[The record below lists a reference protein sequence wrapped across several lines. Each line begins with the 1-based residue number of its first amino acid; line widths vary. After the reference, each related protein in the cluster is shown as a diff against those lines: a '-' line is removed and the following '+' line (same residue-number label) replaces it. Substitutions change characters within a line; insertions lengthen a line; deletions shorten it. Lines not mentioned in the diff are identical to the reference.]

1 MEYLYIKMNHNL
13 ASNMLT
19 DISFENFLFFQMQT
33 FLRFIQESANMSQQ
47 ESTSLINMTPS
58 QTKFGARSKAWLAE
72 EDEIL
77 LTTVKDKGPK
87 NWSKIAKQINY
98 EIHNGSQLRK
108 GKHCRERWFNHLNP
122 DLNSMSYL
130 ENEWTS
136 QEDEVL
142 LKLHKVNGNSWSL
155 IARSIVG
162 RTENSVR
169 NRWNILNKLKTKQ
182 LIKD

>member
-1 MEYLYIKMNHNL
+1 MNHNL
-13 ASNMLT
+13 VSNMLT
-19 DISFENFLFFQMQT
+19 DISYENFLFFQMQT
-33 FLRFIQESANMSQQ
+33 FLRFMQESVNISQQ
-47 ESTSLINMTPS
+47 EPSSPIDTTPN
-58 QTKFGARSKAWLAE
+58 QAKFGARSKAWQAE

-77 LTTVKDKGPK
+77 LTAVKEKGPK

-98 EIHNGSQLRK
+98 EIYNGNQLRK

-130 ENEWTS
+130 ENEWTV

-142 LKLHKVNGNSWSL
+142 LKLHKVNGNSWSF
-155 IARSIVG
+155 IARNIPG

-169 NRWNILNKLKTKQ
+169 NRWNILNKIKTKQ
-182 LIKD
+182 FVKD